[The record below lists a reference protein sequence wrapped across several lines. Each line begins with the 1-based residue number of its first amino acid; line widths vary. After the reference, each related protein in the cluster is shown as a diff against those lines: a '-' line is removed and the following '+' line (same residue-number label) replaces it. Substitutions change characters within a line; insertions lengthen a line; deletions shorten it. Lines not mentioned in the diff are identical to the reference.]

1 MYLSH
6 VHIDDPMAE
15 QEPFLEDIRNQ
26 FIIGIFAA
34 FLISMAF
41 GIYQS
46 DSYPRLFSAM
56 WLLTGLAMIYCI
68 YRAFPDVW
76 NYIFWLGPIY
86 GMTVLGYLSFFH
98 LTKVYPD
105 NRIEFQM
112 IGFMMLFLS
121 LILALFFIGRIK
133 RFRDE
138 RSGVIEGPSG
148 RITEKPEAYF
158 PLGLWI
164 VGVLMFWLFGI
175 ISAWGWISWAKG
187 ESSRVVYILTEFLL
201 LCGLVYI
208 LYIPQTKF
216 EWVPEPSRPRRL
228 MIPKRFLIIPRT
240 RRVPKAPTIKA
251 PMSCPVCSFPLVTE
265 KRSCPRCGKV
275 KDFHWC
281 PASELYVIPCS
292 ACGKP
297 TSYGKEYCTHCSNR
311 LEPQIQ
317 CGCGDKRRIRDWQR
331 VQVAS

>member
-1 MYLSH
+1 
-6 VHIDDPMAE
+6 MADT
-15 QEPFLEDIRNQ
+15 QPEPFLEDIRNQ
-26 FIIGIFAA
+26 FIIGIFAT
-34 FLISMAF
+34 FLISLAF
-41 GIYQS
+41 GILQS
-46 DSYPRLFSAM
+46 DNNPRLF
-56 WLLTGLAMIYCI
+56 TGLWVLAGCVMVYCI

-98 LTKVYPD
+98 LATAYPK
-105 NRIEFQM
+105 NKIELNM
-112 IGFMMLFLS
+112 IGFMLIFLS

-164 VGVLMFWLFGI
+164 VGVLFFWLLGI
-175 ISAWGWISWAKG
+175 VSAWGWINWAQG
-187 ESSRVVYILTEFLL
+187 DSSRFIYVLTEFLL

-208 LYIPQTKF
+208 LHIPQTKF
-216 EWVPEPSRPRRL
+216 EWVEEPTRPRRL
-228 MIPKRFLIIPRT
+228 LIPKRFLIIPRT
-240 RRVPKAPTIKA
+240 RKVPKAPTIPKA
-251 PMSCPVCSFPLVTE
+251 PTQCPVCSLSLVTE
-265 KRSCPRCGKV
+265 KRKCPGCGQV

-292 ACGKP
+292 SCGSS
-297 TSYGKEYCTHCSNR
+297 TAYGKEFCTHCNNR
-311 LEPQIQ
+311 LEPRIS
-317 CGCGDKRRIRDWQR
+317 CGCGDKKRIRDWTR